1 MVRGEKTVTKL
12 DLAERREGV
21 VLDGVLV
28 INKPAGW
35 TSHDVVAK
43 MRKLL
48 GVSKVGHTGTL
59 DPAATGVLVL
69 CLGKATR
76 IAEYLV
82 HTDKEYRAVLRLGVA
97 TDTQDATG
105 NVVGRAAGKLP
116 DEAAIMAV
124 MAGFVGRQHQ
134 VPPMYSAVKVKG
146 VPLYKSARAGRTV
159 PRPPREFTV
168 RSLQILSIAPTPSA
182 NADEEGSM
190 PPPTLDVTFD
200 VVCSK
205 GTYVRTLCADIGE
218 ALGVGGHL
226 AGLERRR
233 VGRFSIDD
241 ALSLDELA
249 ELAEREAV
257 ESRLYSAAVALTDL
271 PALIIDEVASRSIRH
286 GVAVPATRVMQAK
299 GVWTAD
305 DSVCL
310 MGPDGRLLAIGKVPC
325 GPEDLRRAAPGTLI
339 KLEKVLV

>member
-1 MVRGEKTVTKL
+1 MVRGAKTVAQL

-21 VLDGVLV
+21 TLDGVLV

-43 MRKLL
+43 ARKLL

-82 HTDKEYRAVLRLGVA
+82 NTDKAYRAVLRLGVA

-105 NVVGRAAGKLP
+105 SVVGRAEGTLP
-116 DEAAIMAV
+116 DEAAIVAV
-124 MAGFVGRQHQ
+124 MAGFVGRLQQ

-159 PRPPREFTV
+159 PRSPREFTV
-168 RSLQILSIAPTPSA
+168 RSLEIRSIVPT
-182 NADEEGSM
+182 
-190 PPPTLDVTFD
+190 PPTLDVTFD

-257 ESRLYSAAVALTDL
+257 ESRLYSTAMALTDL
-271 PALIIDEVASRSIRH
+271 PALVIDEVASRNIRH
-286 GVAVPATRVMQAK
+286 GVAVPATRVMQAE
-299 GVWTAD
+299 GVWAAG

-310 MGPDGRLLAIGKVPC
+310 RGPDGRLLAIGKVPC
-325 GPEDLRRAAPGTLI
+325 GPEDLRQAAPGTLI

>member
-1 MVRGEKTVTKL
+1 MRGEKTVAKL

-21 VLDGVLV
+21 AVDGVLV

-43 MRKLL
+43 ARKLL

-82 HTDKEYRAVLRLGVA
+82 NTDKEYRAVLRLGAA

-105 NVVGRAAGKLP
+105 NVVGRTEGALP
-116 DEAAIMAV
+116 DEAAITAAMAS
-124 MAGFVGRQHQ
+124 FVGRLQQ
-134 VPPMYSAVKVKG
+134 VPPMYSAIKVKG

-159 PRPPREFTV
+159 PRSPREFTV
-168 RSLQILSIAPTPSA
+168 RSLQILSIASGAGGTK
-182 NADEEGSM
+182 
-190 PPPTLDVTFD
+190 DVTFD

-233 VGRFSIDD
+233 VGRFSIED
-241 ALSLDELA
+241 ALSLDALA

-257 ESRLYSAAVALTDL
+257 ESRLYSTAVALTDL
-271 PALIIDEVASRSIRH
+271 PALVIDEVASRSIRH
-286 GVAVPATRVMQAK
+286 GVAVPATRVVQAK
-299 GVWTAD
+299 GAWAVGE
-305 DSVCL
+305 SVCL
-310 MGPDGRLLAIGKVPC
+310 LGPDGRLLAIGKVPC
-325 GPEDLRRAAPGTLI
+325 GPEDLGQAAPGTLI

>member
-1 MVRGEKTVTKL
+1 MRGEKTVAKL

-21 VLDGVLV
+21 AVDGVLV

-43 MRKLL
+43 ARKLL
-48 GVSKVGHTGTL
+48 GVSKIGHTGTL

-82 HTDKEYRAVLRLGVA
+82 NTDKEYRAVLRLGAA

-105 NVVGRAAGKLP
+105 NVVGRTEGALP
-116 DEAAIMAV
+116 DEAAITAAMAS
-124 MAGFVGRQHQ
+124 FVGRLQQ
-134 VPPMYSAVKVKG
+134 VPPMYSAIKVKG

-159 PRPPREFTV
+159 PRSPREFTV
-168 RSLQILSIAPTPSA
+168 RSLQILSIASGAGGTK
-182 NADEEGSM
+182 
-190 PPPTLDVTFD
+190 DVTFD

-233 VGRFSIDD
+233 VGRFSIED
-241 ALSLDELA
+241 ALSLDALA

-257 ESRLYSAAVALTDL
+257 ESRLYSTAVALTDL
-271 PALIIDEVASRSIRH
+271 PALVIDEVASRSIRH
-286 GVAVPATRVMQAK
+286 GVAVPATRVVQAK
-299 GVWTAD
+299 GAWAVGE
-305 DSVCL
+305 SVCL
-310 MGPDGRLLAIGKVPC
+310 LGPDGRLLAIGKVPC
-325 GPEDLRRAAPGTLI
+325 GPEDLGQAAPGTLI